1 MLVAA
6 FAGGDSVELWFLL
19 AALLSA
25 LAGVGFY
32 AFMRH
37 VERKL

>member
-6 FAGGDSVELWFLL
+6 FAAGDGVELWFVV
-19 AALLSA
+19 AAVLSA
-25 LAGVGFY
+25 LAGIGFY